1 MGIFKSTIFDSVK
14 SAFNKTRETVSGKI
28 NAIFK
33 TKTISEEDIEEIENI
48 LLQSDFGV
56 EFTTKLID
64 SLKSKFKKNESV
76 DNVSV
81 KELIKNVFLDYYSIK
96 QSKLIENSNKNIIV
110 LLGINGSGKTTTLA
124 KLANYYKSS
133 GKKVIIGS
141 CDTFRAAANEQL
153 SIWATR
159 SNVKIME
166 DFSKDPAAVAFET
179 LKVAK
184 QSDLNTVLIDT
195 AGRLHTN
202 SNLIDELIKIIATLE
217 KNKDDFNLEIVLVVD
232 GNSGQNAKIQ
242 FREFSKYINIT
253 GLIVTKLDGTA
264 KGGSIVNIAM
274 ENNILIKFIGVGE
287 KIEDLAEF
295 DPNVYINSVVE

>member
-184 QSDLNTVLIDT
+184 QSKLDTILIDT